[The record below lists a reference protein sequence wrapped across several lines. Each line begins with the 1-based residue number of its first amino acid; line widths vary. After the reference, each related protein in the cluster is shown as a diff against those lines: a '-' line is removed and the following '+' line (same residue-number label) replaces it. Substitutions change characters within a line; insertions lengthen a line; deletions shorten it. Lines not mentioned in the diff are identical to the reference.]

1 MNELPHAQGPEKSV
15 LSSIF
20 KSPEK
25 LDEAGHLTTDHFYLP
40 AHRRIFE
47 EIQTLAA
54 KNQDIEL
61 ISFVQRLHDAGSL
74 DDCGGPGSVSDIYT
88 YAPNHAHFAGHLRI
102 LTEKLA
108 LRRSI
113 TLCRDVESAVA
124 EGQTPEEV
132 VELAAV
138 RSTTLSE
145 TLCEAREV
153 KDTKSLLRAAAR
165 RWEDLATGRED
176 ASGMQTSLAEI
187 NARFRGLKPGRITVI
202 SGLPSQGKSLLGGQL
217 LIDCVGDGHKGL
229 FLTWEMSEDE
239 LMDRFIAYLSRLPGD
254 AITDPCKFAR
264 EIEGNAS
271 GNVTVETKTRIANA
285 YRKAAEIPLFVQAMH
300 GQSIT
305 SAISA
310 IRREHRKAPLKVVA
324 MDFVQRIPCA
334 RGMEKQS
341 YERQLTDIAD
351 RFQNL
356 AQELGFHGILLSQ
369 LNKEGGAKH
378 AEAINESCSLHLKI
392 LEKYKLGNDGTPVPD
407 ENNKPIITVNGI
419 YVVKDRFHGQTGEL
433 IDIILDRSVQRF
445 IPKPPNQT
453 NQ

>member
-1 MNELPHAQGPEKSV
+1 MDEMPHAQGPEKSV

-25 LDEAGHLTTDHFYLP
+25 LDEAGHLTADHFHIP
-40 AHRRIFE
+40 AHRAIFE
-47 EIQTLAA
+47 GIGAIIDKREEPELVSFIQRMDDTG
-54 KNQDIEL
+54 K
-61 ISFVQRLHDAGSL
+61 L
-74 DDCGGPGSVSDIYT
+74 DQCGGPGGICEIYS
-88 YAPNHAHFAGHLRI
+88 YAPNHQHFKTHLRI

-124 EGQTPEEV
+124 GGQTPEEV
-132 VELAAV
+132 VELAAN

-145 TLCEAREV
+145 TLSEAREV
-153 KDTKSLLRAAAR
+153 KDTKSLLRAAAK
-165 RWEDLATGRED
+165 RWEDLATGKED
-176 ASGMQTSLAEI
+176 ASGMQTSLADI
-187 NARFRGLKPGRITVI
+187 NSRFRGLKPGRITVI

-217 LIDCVGDGHKGL
+217 MLDCVKDGHKGL

-239 LMDRFIAYLSRLPGD
+239 LMDRFIAYLSQLPGD
-254 AITDPCKFAR
+254 AITDPRKYAC
-264 EIEGNAS
+264 EIEGSSTGQITLQA
-271 GNVTVETKTRIANA
+271 KTRIANA

-300 GQSIT
+300 SQSIT
-305 SAISA
+305 SALSA
-310 IRREHRKAPLKVVA
+310 IRREHRKAPVKVVA

-378 AEAINESCSLHLKI
+378 AEAINESCALHLKI
-392 LEKYKLGNDGTPVPD
+392 VENYQLGKDGTPVID
-407 ENNKPIITVNGI
+407 QDKKPIIVINGI
-419 YVVKDRFHGQTGEL
+419 FVVKDRFHGQTGEL
-433 IDIILDRSVQRF
+433 LDIILDRSMQRF
-445 IPKPPNQT
+445 GPKPRIQ
-453 NQ
+453 

>member
-1 MNELPHAQGPEKSV
+1 MEEMPYAQGPEKSV

-20 KSPEK
+20 KSPEM
-25 LDEAGHLTTDHFYLP
+25 LDEAGHLTVDHFYVP
-40 AHRRIFE
+40 AHRAIFE
-47 EIQTLAA
+47 AVASMIDRQEEPELVTFIQRM
-54 KNQDIEL
+54 D
-61 ISFVQRLHDAGSL
+61 DAGKL
-74 DDCGGPGSVSDIYT
+74 DQCGGPAGISEIYT
-88 YAPNHAHFAGHLRI
+88 YAPNHQHFKAHLRI

-113 TLCRDVESAVA
+113 MLCRDVEAAVG

-132 VELAAV
+132 AELAAN

-145 TLCEAREV
+145 TLLEAREI

-165 RWEDLATGRED
+165 RWEDLATGKED
-176 ASGMQTSLAEI
+176 ASGMNTSLPGI

-217 LIDCVGDGHKGL
+217 LLDCVEEGHKGL

-254 AITDPCKFAR
+254 AITDPRKYAR
-264 EIEGNAS
+264 EIEGS
-271 GNVTVETKTRIANA
+271 TTGQITVQAKTRIANA
-285 YRKAAEIPLFVQAMH
+285 YRKAAELPLFVQAMH

-392 LEKYKLGNDGTPVPD
+392 VEKYQMGQDGTPVVD
-407 ENNKPIITVNGI
+407 QDNKPVIVLNGLA
-419 YVVKDRFHGQTGEL
+419 VVKDRFHGQTGEFL
-433 IDIILDRSVQRF
+433 DIILDRQVQRF
-445 IPKPPNQT
+445 YQRS
-453 NQ
+453 

>member
-1 MNELPHAQGPEKSV
+1 MEEMPYAQGPEKSV

-20 KSPEK
+20 KAPEK
-25 LDEAGHLTTDHFYLP
+25 LDEAGHLTAEHFHVP
-40 AHRRIFE
+40 AHRILFE
-47 EIQTLAA
+47 AVTAMIARQEVP
-54 KNQDIEL
+54 EL
-61 ISFVQRLHDAGSL
+61 ISFIQRLSDSGNLEA
-74 DDCGGPGSVSDIYT
+74 CGGPAGISEIYT
-88 YAPNHAHFAGHLRI
+88 YAPNHAHFTAHLRI

-113 TLCRDVESAVA
+113 ALCRDVQAAVV

-132 VELAAV
+132 AELAAV
-138 RSTTLSE
+138 RSTSLSE
-145 TLCEAREV
+145 TLSEAREI
-153 KDTKSLLRAAAR
+153 KDTKALLRAAAR
-165 RWEDLATGRED
+165 RWEDLATGKEN
-176 ASGMQTSLAEI
+176 AQGMQTSLHDI

-202 SGLPSQGKSLLGGQL
+202 SGLPSQGKSLLGGQFL
-217 LIDCVGDGHKGL
+217 LDCVEDGNKGL

-239 LMDRFIAYLSRLPGD
+239 LMDRFIAYISRLPGD
-254 AITDPCKFAR
+254 AITDPRRYAC
-264 EIEGNAS
+264 EIEGSTTGQITIQA
-271 GNVTVETKTRIANA
+271 KTRIASA

-310 IRREHRKAPLKVVA
+310 IRREHRKSPLKVVA

-392 LEKYKLGNDGTPVPD
+392 VEKYQMGQDGTPVVD
-407 ENNKPIITVNGI
+407 QDNKPVIVLNGI
-419 YVVKDRFHGQTGEL
+419 AVMKDRFHGQTGEFL
-433 IDIILDRSVQRF
+433 DIILDRQTQRF
-445 IPKPPNQT
+445 YQRS
-453 NQ
+453 